1 MWTLLYTAA
10 LAAPPDYTPV
20 KTLHGCELARGPAE
34 ADGVSPMLAEC
45 HWPDVAPDDL
55 VRLIR
60 DYEGYD
66 ELIFAIERSEVWRV
80 EEDSTLILQ
89 RQTARGIAPREVL
102 IRMSTHVDGSTT
114 RVAWTTGEDS
124 SFIVSDDAVRSPRN
138 EGSWTVTPHPAGGTR
153 VEHRVAYDPGGMVPA
168 WVVRWASV
176 GGLLQVMGEVRAS
189 AANP

>member
-1 MWTLLYTAA
+1 MWTFLFTAGF
-10 LAAPPDYTPV
+10 AAPPDYTPV
-20 KTLHGCELARGPAE
+20 KTLHGCDLARGPTE

-102 IRMSTHVDGSTT
+102 IRMSTQVDDSTT

-124 SFIVSDDAVRSPRN
+124 TFIVSDDAVRSPRN
-138 EGSWTVTPHPAGGTR
+138 EGSWTVTAHPEGGAR
-153 VEHRVAYDPGGMVPA
+153 VEHRVAYDPGGLVPA

-176 GGLLQVMGEVRAS
+176 GGLLQVMGEVRAR